1 MDQKKLDRANILSNF
16 IRSHGEVIYRYVN
29 NMTVNE
35 NVIGRALIEIKEF
48 APQEAVN
55 IKNALKKALEN
66 IKKEFDEL

>member
-1 MDQKKLDRANILSNF
+1 MDQQKLDRANILSNF
-16 IRSHGEVIYRYVN
+16 IRSHGEVIYRYAN

-35 NVIGRALIEIKEF
+35 NAIGRALIEIKEF

>member
-1 MDQKKLDRANILSNF
+1 
-16 IRSHGEVIYRYVN
+16 
-29 NMTVNE
+29 MTVNE
-35 NVIGRALIEIKEF
+35 NAIGRALIEIKEF